1 MEAAAASGVKAGRLP
16 AARLLVAALWTGVL
30 WALGYIAAP
39 AAFAVL
45 DSGQAGDLVAV
56 LLTRQA
62 WLSIACAVVLLVL
75 LRVSTDLAPPR
86 RKFLSL
92 LVLAMLACALVIFV
106 GLQPAMANLRE
117 LAGPGGVRA
126 SPYWTQFAVMHGV
139 SQLFHIVQSLLGAWL
154 IVRLR

>member
-1 MEAAAASGVKAGRLP
+1 MAGAAAGGIQAGRLP
-16 AARLLVAALWTGVL
+16 AARLLVAALWAGTL

-39 AAFAVL
+39 AAFGVL
-45 DSGQAGDLVAV
+45 SSAQAGDLVAV

-62 WLSIACAVVLLVL
+62 WLSIACAVALLVL

-86 RKFLSL
+86 RKLLSL
-92 LVLAMLACALVIFV
+92 LVLAMLACTLVIFV

-126 SPYWTQFAVMHGV
+126 SEYWTRFAVMHGV
-139 SQLFHIVQSLLGAWL
+139 SQLFHVVQSLLGAWL
-154 IVRLR
+154 LIRLR